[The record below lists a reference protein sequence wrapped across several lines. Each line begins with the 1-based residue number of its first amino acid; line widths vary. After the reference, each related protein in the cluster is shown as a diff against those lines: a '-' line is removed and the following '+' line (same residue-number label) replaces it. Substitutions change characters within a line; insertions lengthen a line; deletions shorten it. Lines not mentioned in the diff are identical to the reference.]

1 MGGSGGR
8 PLPSRTV
15 GAVVRWW
22 AAVNGSAEAPGAVD
36 EAPGDMELRLVEYN
50 AFLDRLLDR
59 RKHLQKWLDG
69 MKGLRETGIKQDRV
83 TVVAV
88 SDAIS
93 EGVAAHSKV
102 KLKDKEDLKA
112 FVTNVGAGILPVLEK
127 ALKDRRSVDKYFD
140 QAVGKLA
147 EMILAGDAQVVGK
160 CMELLNNIEVNHAQE
175 VQRMKLQ
182 VADLLTAVQDLAAAN
197 DALMTGAAVK
207 PREIPGM
214 PDSGETT
221 VSCQVCR
228 SVHAVAPGTQAFECP
243 VCGAVIKT

>member
-1 MGGSGGR
+1 MTGS
-8 PLPSRTV
+8 V
-15 GAVVRWW
+15 
-22 AAVNGSAEAPGAVD
+22 EAPGAIED
-36 EAPGDMELRLVEYN
+36 APGEMDLRLAEYN

-83 TVVAV
+83 TVANV

-112 FVTNVGAGILPVLEK
+112 FVTNAGAGILPVLEK
-127 ALKDRRSVDKYFD
+127 ALKDRRSIDKYFD
-140 QAVGKLA
+140 QAVAKLA

-160 CMELLNNIEVNHAQE
+160 CMELLVNIEATHAQE

-182 VADLLTAVQDLAAAN
+182 VADLLTANQDLAAQC

-214 PDSGETT
+214 PDSVEST
-221 VSCQVCR
+221 VSCPVCR

-243 VCGAVIKT
+243 VCGAMIKP